1 LMSDQVL
8 WSIGLTLIIAGFAIS
23 LIGVILLVLRNGK
36 GREGKAR
43 GGGVVIIG
51 PVPIIFG
58 TDKQSVKV
66 LLILSIV
73 LVALLL
79 VLTLFYSGVF
89 RWGG

>member
-1 LMSDQVL
+1 MSDQVL
-8 WSIGLTLIIAGFAIS
+8 WSIGFTLVIAGFAIS
-23 LIGVILLVLRNGK
+23 LIGVILLVLRSEK
-36 GREGKAR
+36 GREGKAK
-43 GGGVVIIG
+43 GGGVIIIG

-58 TDKQSVKV
+58 TDKQSVKI

-89 RWGG
+89 QWGG

>member
-1 LMSDQVL
+1 MSDQVL